1 MYRKLNR
8 LHAASFVSCA
18 ALALFGMTLT
28 ANAQSAA
35 EMTFFVT
42 SAGKGDGANLG
53 GLEGADAHC
62 ASLAKAAGSTSTAW
76 KAYLSTTAPAGDAG
90 INARERIGKGP
101 WKNVKG
107 EVIAATVEDLHSD
120 KNNLTKATVVTEKG
134 EPVSGRGDAVN
145 MHDILTGSDPNG
157 MYSTAGGD
165 TTCGNWSK
173 NGDGSAIVGHHDRAG
188 LKVTRHMT
196 SWNSSHGSAGC
207 SPDALKKTGGN
218 GLFYCFV
225 AN

>member
-1 MYRKLNR
+1 MVPISVGLKVRTHIVHPLPKLPGLHRQLGKPISVRQR
-8 LHAASFVSCA
+8 LRATLVS
-18 ALALFGMTLT
+18 T
-28 ANAQSAA
+28 
-35 EMTFFVT
+35 
-42 SAGKGDGANLG
+42 
-53 GLEGADAHC
+53 
-62 ASLAKAAGSTSTAW
+62 
-76 KAYLSTTAPAGDAG
+76 
-90 INARERIGKGP
+90 RERIGKGP